1 MKKLFAVKMLALGLA
16 GLTLASC
23 GGAKQVEVKRTGT
36 YLSNDKIAYQNFLP
50 TYNYYTL
57 TSSTQRIETYDN
69 NTYVFTKFE
78 TLYSNVSFG
87 PDVAAGS
94 ETWNDQRMM
103 ITTFTGTFTQESDED
118 SLTLTLAVPTAVS
131 YTRTGL
137 MTIDTSNWIDEMAE
151 AAVDYQGNVL
161 KDDDGNAYTASSYLA
176 YMTKEFE
183 ESSVLINKSTYKFS
197 QIAW

>member
-1 MKKLFAVKMLALGLA
+1 MKKLFAVRMLALGLA

-23 GGAKQVEVKRTGT
+23 GGETKAASRTGT

-57 TSSTQRIETYDN
+57 TSTTQRIETYDD

-103 ITTFTGTFTQESDED
+103 ITTFKGTFTQESDED
-118 SLTLTLAVPTAVS
+118 SLTLTLAIPTTVS
-131 YTRTGL
+131 YTRTGY
-137 MTIDTSNWIDEMAE
+137 MTIDTERWTDEMAE

-161 KDDDGNAYTASSYLA
+161 RDDDGNAYTASSYVS
-176 YMTKEFE
+176 YMTNGFE
-183 ESSVLINKSTYKFS
+183 ETSVLINKSTYKFS